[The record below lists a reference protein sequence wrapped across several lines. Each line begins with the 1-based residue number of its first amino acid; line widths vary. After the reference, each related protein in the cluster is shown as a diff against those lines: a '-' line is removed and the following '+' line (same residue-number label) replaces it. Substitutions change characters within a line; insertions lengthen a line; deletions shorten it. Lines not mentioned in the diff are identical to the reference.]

1 MLLCRTCTSC
11 PVSNSQPNPQS
22 WQRPTRG
29 HHLPH
34 EVITGQR
41 RAISCG
47 EITRAILVSMIAQ
60 TYCIFCT
67 IIILK
72 IHTGGKP
79 RQCLLALMLR
89 AAGPLQWHAHCVCGQ
104 SFAPGGG
111 KPCETLILT
120 HTQTKCCQKG
130 FCEIQGNV

>member
-11 PVSNSQPNPQS
+11 PVSNSQPNPES
-22 WQRPTRG
+22 WQRPTGG

-89 AAGPLQWHAHCVCGQ
+89 PYNGTHSVFVVSLLHRRVGNPAKR
-104 SFAPGGG
+104 SFSHIRRQNAV
-111 KPCETLILT
+111 KRLL
-120 HTQTKCCQKG
+120 
-130 FCEIQGNV
+130 